1 MISAT
6 STAHRASA
14 DLPLGSVLV
23 KEAELWMGAQGDLLT
38 SIETMMTGWMRRQR
52 QAFEASSRSM
62 QKIYGARDLFDLLL
76 AQHEWVS
83 DCLSWTA
90 SEIRAVGNDTTAI
103 SRRAAERPGEAREQ
117 QPRAKSPAEITPG
130 ISLERVAAE

>member
-1 MISAT
+1 
-6 STAHRASA
+6 
-14 DLPLGSVLV
+14 
-23 KEAELWMGAQGDLLT
+23 MGAQGDLLT
-38 SIETMMTGWMRRQR
+38 SVETMMTGWMRRQR

-103 SRRAAERPGEAREQ
+103 SRRAAERLSEPKQ
-117 QPRAKSPAEITPG
+117 TQPQTRAPAETAP
-130 ISLERVAAE
+130 SVTLERVAAE